1 MKRAIRS
8 TFHSSRLSLPAS
20 PIIYTVSSAYDR
32 STRGTEGVTGVG
44 KRISDE
50 IRYETRTIIKELSPE
65 VIDGVRL
72 IISFFT
78 GPSSVMLLLSLSLPR
93 SRRRYDCRECRRQ
106 GM

>member
-1 MKRAIRS
+1 MNEKGKGVKRAIRS

-50 IRYETRTIIKELSPE
+50 IRYETGPLRSTFIPSHHNRTN
-65 VIDGVRL
+65 
-72 IISFFT
+72 
-78 GPSSVMLLLSLSLPR
+78 
-93 SRRRYDCRECRRQ
+93 Q
-106 GM
+106 G

>member
-1 MKRAIRS
+1 MKNDVRREHGEVGRRQGE
-8 TFHSSRLSLPAS
+8 T
-20 PIIYTVSSAYDR
+20 DR
-32 STRGTEGVTGVG
+32 YR
-44 KRISDE
+44 
-50 IRYETRTIIKELSPE
+50 RYETRTIIKELSPE

-78 GPSSVMLLLSLSLPR
+78 GPSSVMLLLSVSLPR